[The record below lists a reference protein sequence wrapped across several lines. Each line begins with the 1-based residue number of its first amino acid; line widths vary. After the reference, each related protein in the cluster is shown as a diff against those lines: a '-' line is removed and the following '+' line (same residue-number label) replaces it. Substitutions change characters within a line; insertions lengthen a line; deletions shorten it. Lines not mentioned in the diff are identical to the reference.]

1 MPTKK
6 EFLTEQYINFI
17 NEIKTIIDID
27 IFPSLDDVDITDV
40 LLFFQMSF
48 TDENDYESIVK
59 NIMDM
64 SGIDIPDEQFNKAM
78 PIITKYIS
86 ELKNNL
92 KKSLIVFLLSILLL

>member
-17 NEIKTIIDID
+17 NEIKTIIHID

-64 SGIDIPDEQFNKAM
+64 SGIDIPNEQFNKAM

-86 ELKNNL
+86 ELKKFL
-92 KKSLIVFLLSILLL
+92 KSH